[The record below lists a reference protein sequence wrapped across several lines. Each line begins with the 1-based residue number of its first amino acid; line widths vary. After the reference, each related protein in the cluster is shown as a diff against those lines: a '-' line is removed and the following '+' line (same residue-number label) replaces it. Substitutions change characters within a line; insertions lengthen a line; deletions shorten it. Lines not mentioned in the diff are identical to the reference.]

1 MNDLV
6 SPDALNDLVN
16 GIEEEAVGKDPGP
29 IACTVGE
36 GFDHDPP
43 RSFQTEE
50 EAREYF
56 DGRDADPTIVI
67 FAPVPEEKRKGP
79 STGQEN

>member
-6 SPDALNDLVN
+6 SPVALNNLVN

-50 EAREYF
+50 AREYF
-56 DGRDADPTIVI
+56 DEREAEPTLVI
-67 FAPVPEEKRKGP
+67 FAPVPEEKRK
-79 STGQEN
+79 E

>member
-1 MNDLV
+1 MDDLV
-6 SPDALNDLVN
+6 SPDALDNLVE
-16 GIEEEAVGKDPGP
+16 GIEEEAVEDDSGP
-29 IACTVGE
+29 LVCTVGK

-67 FAPVPEEKRKGP
+67 FALTPEEKRK
-79 STGQEN
+79 